1 MNYKLKKFNIYE
13 KCINCKKNCILNII
27 LLKFT
32 FKKFLINLNFEKI
45 IRKSF
50 LYLCL
55 VDKISS
61 LDNFAKIQSDLYA
74 ERLKSLF
81 FLSTYFSVN
90 GFFIVR

>member
-55 VDKISS
+55 IKFPLWTI
-61 LDNFAKIQSDLYA
+61 LQKFNQIYM
-74 ERLKSLF
+74 LKGLSRCFSCRHILVLMA
-81 FLSTYFSVN
+81 FL
-90 GFFIVR
+90 